1 MEWFIFVGLILFIV
15 LFLGFTEFWE
25 SVLYEFR
32 KPARMRKSIQNE
44 SYANPIEDMLRFKR
58 AERARLMQQW
68 DKEYL
73 ELLPVGERSEKE
85 RLVVED
91 KPTEKEVDQEFTN
104 WQKEITKARYN
115 AKRHQSYY

>member
-1 MEWFIFVGLILFIV
+1 MEWFIFVGVILFIT
-15 LFLGFTEFWE
+15 LFLGLTDFWE
-25 SVLYEFR
+25 WLLYELR
-32 KPARMRKSIQNE
+32 KPARMRKEVE

-85 RLVVED
+85 WPVVED

-104 WQKEITKARYN
+104 WQKEITEARYN